1 MKYIFFILVKF
12 FLGVVPFSP
21 FKTWPETKSCVESLR
36 VINITAPL
44 SIWFPPCRV
53 GYIVGFIYDKMSVE
67 RDLISPSNVLDLNK
81 GAVARL
87 PSHELATENDK
98 ANDKLV
104 DLVSM
109 LTNKINKNVKE
120 IQVDIID
127 HYEENYRKLE
137 DLDSLGSDR
146 VVELSRKVEERIEA
160 NKVLRAKIVE
170 LQSKQKSLQENF
182 VNLDRDIG
190 DLTSQHEQSSARTD
204 QNLEK
209 HAKRLT
215 EFEVRE
221 QRNREQFE
229 ENLKQLK
236 ADAEETFAN
245 IQADISKKKD
255 FFNDTIKANVAEQSR
270 KNESVNSDFVK
281 INEKLDV
288 HKENHSKK
296 RDELL
301 KTAKNIDDLIERTNE
316 KFREAEKDQMSND
329 NTHESLKDL
338 IGNHYQHCE
347 ETIKNFKQ
355 KIVFIEK
362 ELKENVLQH
371 DSFSQVIKE
380 TDVKLRFVKRQKRT
394 IQLVN
399 HEFQEVHRRNQLQ
412 SGGNQ
417 EVDDLV

>member
-1 MKYIFFILVKF
+1 MLKNFFWF
-12 FLGVVPFSP
+12 VPFSP
-21 FKTWPETKSCVESLR
+21 FKTWPETKSCGKVCVSL
-36 VINITAPL
+36 TAPL
-44 SIWFPPCRV
+44 SVWALLVSWLVVLVAILK
-53 GYIVGFIYDKMSVE
+53 ITMSVD

-81 GAVARL
+81 GGVARL

-137 DLDSLGSDR
+137 DLESLGSDR
-146 VVELSRKVEERIEA
+146 VVELSKKVEERIQA

-170 LQSKQKSLQENF
+170 LQNKQKSLQENF
-182 VNLDRDIG
+182 ENLDKNIEN
-190 DLTSQHEQSSARTD
+190 LASQHEKCSAQTD

-209 HAKRLT
+209 HSKRLN

-221 QRNREQFE
+221 QRNRENFE

-236 ADAEETFAN
+236 ADTEETFET
-245 IQADISKKKD
+245 IKTDISKNKD

-270 KNESVNSDFVK
+270 KNETVNSDFVK

-380 TDVKLRFVKRQKRT
+380 TDVKLR
-394 IQLVN
+394 
-399 HEFQEVHRRNQLQ
+399 
-412 SGGNQ
+412 
-417 EVDDLV
+417 